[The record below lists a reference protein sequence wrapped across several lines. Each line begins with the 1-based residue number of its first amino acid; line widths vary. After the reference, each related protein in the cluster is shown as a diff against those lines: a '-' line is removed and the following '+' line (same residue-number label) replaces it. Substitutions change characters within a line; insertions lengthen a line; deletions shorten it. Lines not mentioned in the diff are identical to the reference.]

1 MAKKAAEERKR
12 EEEDKIPEEEL
23 SKSQRYRRNVR
34 KFVEAAQ
41 ARAGGKPGE
50 PHGGGMQNML

>member
-23 SKSQRYRRNVR
+23 SKS
-34 KFVEAAQ
+34 
-41 ARAGGKPGE
+41 
-50 PHGGGMQNML
+50 